1 MAQITGTQGAD
12 LTQKLSQYLVSNA
25 GVIDSTALSN
35 LLNQYLP
42 PNEKVGL
49 ASGGVISNG
58 IYKKFGEFDVISNK
72 IEVVT
77 EGLWSNGSGS
87 LGNLIAT
94 GSTTTIAGH
103 SGSDA
108 SKYYLNVFLTGSNT
122 GSTAPIEFALAYGH
136 KYGSGSTQLTTS
148 DSALLPTKAIYSQYR
163 ILLNDN
169 FEGDADDFF
178 TFYSG
183 SVENGFAANQ
193 IYVINLARARYRQ
206 QADAGNIKLTLSGSN
221 GTSLGFTFIDDS
233 GKKFSDKAGKAGT
246 VFNIVSGSNRI
257 GTELDAI
264 IDPVAGYSAPTC
276 KQGYGKF
283 YPKLG
288 IVILNPVAIAE
299 IVGSELLPNTAQ
311 NPATET
317 FNHSKLFNAIKKGG
331 DFEMRR
337 TENVSTQHFFVRATN
352 REFNFSNNPTFTSGS
367 DGTFRE
373 PSFETD
379 PKTYITAV
387 GLFNDAN
394 ELLAV
399 AKSSQPI
406 AKSFDKEVLIKV
418 KLDF

>member
-1 MAQITGTQGAD
+1 MAQITGAQGAD
-12 LTQKLSQYLVSNA
+12 LTQKLSQYLVDNA
-25 GVIDSTALSN
+25 GLIDSTTVAN

-42 PNEKVGL
+42 ANEKVGL
-49 ASGGVISNG
+49 SSGGVISNG
-58 IYKKFGEFDVISNK
+58 IYKKFGDFDVISNK

-87 LGNLIAT
+87 LNGTIAT

-122 GSTAPIEFALAYGH
+122 GSTAPIEFAVAYGH
-136 KYGSGSTQLTTS
+136 KYGSGSVQLTTS

-163 ILLNDN
+163 ILLNNN

-178 TFYSG
+178 TFY
-183 SVENGFAANQ
+183 NGTTEDGYQADQ

-221 GTSLGFTFIDDS
+221 GTTFTFIDDS

-246 VFNIVSGSNRI
+246 VFNIVSGSNNL
-257 GTELDAI
+257 GTELEATI
-264 IDPVAGYSAPTC
+264 NTYTASNQ
-276 KQGYGKF
+276 QGFGKF
-283 YPKLG
+283 YPHLG
-288 IVILNPVAIAE
+288 IILLNPAAIATV
-299 IVGSELLPNTAQ
+299 VGSEVLPNTSQ
-311 NPATET
+311 TPATET
-317 FNHSKLFNAIKKGG
+317 YNHRRLFNAIKGGG

-367 DGTFRE
+367 DGTLRE

-379 PKTYITAV
+379 PKTYITSV

-394 ELLAV
+394 ELMAV
-399 AKSSQPI
+399 AKTSQPI

>member
-1 MAQITGTQGAD
+1 MAQITGAQGAD
-12 LTQKLSQYLVSNA
+12 LTQKLSQYLVDNA
-25 GVIDSTALSN
+25 GLIDSTTVAN

-42 PNEKVGL
+42 ANEKVGL
-49 ASGGVISNG
+49 TSGGVISNG
-58 IYKKFGEFDVISNK
+58 IYKKFGDFDVISNK

-87 LGNLIAT
+87 LNGVIAT
-94 GSTTTIAGH
+94 GSTVTIAGH

-122 GSTAPIEFALAYGH
+122 GSSAPIEFALAYGH
-136 KYGSGSTQLTTS
+136 KYGSGSVQLTTS

-163 ILLNDN
+163 ILLNNN

-178 TFYSG
+178 TFYSS
-183 SVENGFAANQ
+183 SVEDGYQADQ

-221 GTSLGFTFIDDS
+221 TSSFTLIDDS

-246 VFNIVSGSNRI
+246 VFNMVWGDNNL
-257 GTELDAI
+257 GTELNATI
-264 IDPVAGYSAPTC
+264 NSYTASNQ
-276 KQGYGKF
+276 QGFGKF
-283 YPKLG
+283 YPHLG
-288 IVILNPVAIAE
+288 IVVLNPSAIADR
-299 IVGSELLPNTAQ
+299 VGTELIPSTATT
-311 NPATET
+311 PTAET
-317 FNHSKLFNAIKKGG
+317 YNHRRLFNAIKGGG

-367 DGTFRE
+367 DGTLRE

-379 PKTYITAV
+379 PKTYITSV

-399 AKSSQPI
+399 AKTSQPI

>member
-1 MAQITGTQGAD
+1 MAQITGAQGAD
-12 LTQKLSQYLVSNA
+12 LTQKLSQYLVDNA
-25 GVIDSTALSN
+25 GLIDSTTVAN

-42 PNEKVGL
+42 ANEKVGL
-49 ASGGVISNG
+49 SSGGVISNG
-58 IYKKFGEFDVISNK
+58 IYKKFGDFDVISNK

-87 LGNLIAT
+87 LNGVIAT

-136 KYGSGSTQLTTS
+136 KYGSGSVQLTTS

-163 ILLNDN
+163 ILLNNN
-169 FEGDADDFF
+169 FEGEADDFF
-178 TFYSG
+178 TFYSS
-183 SVENGFAANQ
+183 SVEDGYQSNQ

-206 QADAGNIKLTLSGSN
+206 QADAGNIKITLSGSN
-221 GTSLGFTFIDDS
+221 GATFTFIDDS

-246 VFNIVSGSNRI
+246 VFNIVSGSNNL
-257 GTELDAI
+257 GTELEATI
-264 IDPVAGYSAPTC
+264 HSYVASNQ
-276 KQGYGKF
+276 QGFGKF
-283 YPKLG
+283 YPHLG
-288 IVILNPVAIAE
+288 IILLNPAAISNV
-299 IVGSELLPNTAQ
+299 VGSELSPNTATT
-311 NPATET
+311 PTAET
-317 FNHSKLFNAIKKGG
+317 YNHRRLFNAIKGGG

-367 DGTFRE
+367 DGTLRE

-379 PKTYITAV
+379 PKTYITSV
-387 GLFNDAN
+387 GLFNDSN
-394 ELLAV
+394 ELMAV
-399 AKSSQPI
+399 AKTSQPI

>member
-1 MAQITGTQGAD
+1 MAQITGAQGAD
-12 LTQKLSQYLVSNA
+12 LTQKLSQYLVDNA
-25 GVIDSTALSN
+25 GLIDSTTVAN

-42 PNEKVGL
+42 ANEKVGL
-49 ASGGVISNG
+49 SSGGVISNG
-58 IYKKFGEFDVISNK
+58 IYKKFGDFDVISNK

-87 LGNLIAT
+87 LNGVIAT

-108 SKYYLNVFLTGSNT
+108 SKYYLNVFLNGSNT
-122 GSTAPIEFALAYGH
+122 GSSAPIEFAVAYGH
-136 KYGSGSTQLTTS
+136 KYGSGSVQLTTS

-178 TFYSG
+178 TFY
-183 SVENGFAANQ
+183 NGTTEDGYQADQ

-206 QADAGNIKLTLSGSN
+206 QADAGNIKITLSGSN
-221 GTSLGFTFIDDS
+221 GTSFTFIDDS

-246 VFNIVSGSNRI
+246 VFNIVSGSNNL
-257 GTELDAI
+257 GTELEATI
-264 IDPVAGYSAPTC
+264 NTYTASNQ
-276 KQGYGKF
+276 QGFGKF

-288 IVILNPVAIAE
+288 IVLLNPAAIATV
-299 IVGSELLPNTAQ
+299 VGSEVLPSTAAT
-311 NPATET
+311 PAAET
-317 FNHSKLFNAIKKGG
+317 YNHRRIFNAIKGGG

-367 DGTFRE
+367 EGVFRE
-373 PSFETD
+373 PSFEED
-379 PKTYITAV
+379 PKTYITSV
-387 GLFNDAN
+387 GLYNDAN

-399 AKSSQPI
+399 AKTSQPI

>member
-1 MAQITGTQGAD
+1 MAQITGAQGAD
-12 LTQKLSQYLVSNA
+12 LTQKLSQYLVDNA
-25 GVIDSTALSN
+25 GLIDSTTVAN

-42 PNEKVGL
+42 ANEKVGL
-49 ASGGVISNG
+49 SSGGVISNG
-58 IYKKFGEFDVISNK
+58 IYKKFGDFDVISNK

-87 LGNLIAT
+87 LNGAIAT

-122 GSTAPIEFALAYGH
+122 GSTAPIEFAVAYGH
-136 KYGSGSTQLTTS
+136 KYGSGSVQLTTS

-163 ILLNDN
+163 ILLNNN
-169 FEGDADDFF
+169 FEGEADEFF
-178 TFYSG
+178 TFYSS
-183 SVENGFAANQ
+183 SVEDGYQADQ

-206 QADAGNIKLTLSGSN
+206 QADAGNIKITLSGSN
-221 GTSLGFTFIDDS
+221 GSTFTFIDDS

-246 VFNIVSGSNRI
+246 VFNIVSGSNNL
-257 GTELDAI
+257 GTELEATI
-264 IDPVAGYSAPTC
+264 HSYVASNQ
-276 KQGYGKF
+276 QGFGKF
-283 YPKLG
+283 YPHLG
-288 IVILNPVAIAE
+288 IILLNPAAISTV
-299 IVGSELLPNTAQ
+299 VGSELAPI
-311 NPATET
+311 ATQTPLSET
-317 FNHSKLFNAIKKGG
+317 YNHYKLFNSIKGG
-331 DFEMRR
+331 ADFEMRR

-379 PKTYITAV
+379 PKTYITSV
-387 GLFNDAN
+387 GLFNDSN
-394 ELLAV
+394 ELMAV
-399 AKSSQPI
+399 AKTSQPI

>member
-1 MAQITGTQGAD
+1 MAQITGAQGAD
-12 LTQKLSQYLVSNA
+12 LTQKLSQYLVDNA
-25 GVIDSTALSN
+25 GLIDSTAVAN

-42 PNEKVGL
+42 ANEKVGL
-49 ASGGVISNG
+49 SSGGVISNG
-58 IYKKFGEFDVISNK
+58 IYKKFGDFDVISNK

-87 LGNLIAT
+87 LGGAIAT
-94 GSTTTIAGH
+94 GSNPTIAGH

-122 GSTAPIEFALAYGH
+122 GSSAPIEFAVAYGH
-136 KYGSGSTQLTTS
+136 KYGSGSVQLTTS
-148 DSALLPTKAIYSQYR
+148 DAALLPTKAIYSQYR
-163 ILLNDN
+163 ILLNNN
-169 FEGDADDFF
+169 FEGEADDFF
-178 TFYSG
+178 TFYSS
-183 SVENGFAANQ
+183 SVEDGYQADQ

-206 QADAGNIKLTLSGSN
+206 QADAGNIKITLSGSN
-221 GTSLGFTFIDDS
+221 GTPLGFTFIDDS

-246 VFNIVSGSNRI
+246 VFNIVSGSNNL
-257 GTELDAI
+257 GTELDATI
-264 IDPVAGYSAPTC
+264 HSYVAANQ
-276 KQGYGKF
+276 QGFGKF
-283 YPKLG
+283 YPHLG
-288 IVILNPVAIAE
+288 IIILNPAAIAQV
-299 IVGSELLPNTAQ
+299 VGTELVPSTATT
-311 NPATET
+311 PTAET
-317 FNHSKLFNAIKKGG
+317 YNHRRLFNAIKAGG

-367 DGTFRE
+367 DGTLRE

-379 PKTYITAV
+379 PKTYITSV

-394 ELLAV
+394 ELMAV
-399 AKSSQPI
+399 AKTSQPI

>member
-1 MAQITGTQGAD
+1 MAQITGAQGAD
-12 LTQKLSQYLVSNA
+12 LTQKLSQYLVDNA
-25 GVIDSTALSN
+25 GLIDSTTVAN

-42 PNEKVGL
+42 ANEKVGL
-49 ASGGVISNG
+49 TSGGVISNG
-58 IYKKFGEFDVISNK
+58 IYKKFGDFDVISNK

-87 LGNLIAT
+87 LNGAIVT

-122 GSTAPIEFALAYGH
+122 GSSAPIAFAVAYGH
-136 KYGSGSTQLTTS
+136 KNGSGSVQLTTS
-148 DSALLPTKAIYSQYR
+148 DAALLPTKAIYSQYR

-169 FEGDADDFF
+169 YEGVADDFF
-178 TFYSG
+178 TFYSS
-183 SVENGFAANQ
+183 SVEDGYQADQ

-206 QADAGNIKLTLSGSN
+206 QADAGNIKITLSGSN
-221 GTSLGFTFIDDS
+221 GTSFTFIDDS

-246 VFNIVSGSNRI
+246 VFNIVSGSNNL
-257 GTELDAI
+257 GTELDATI
-264 IDPVAGYSAPTC
+264 NTYTASNQ
-276 KQGYGKF
+276 QGFGKF

-288 IVILNPVAIAE
+288 IVLLNPVAIASV
-299 IVGSELLPNTAQ
+299 VGSEVLPNTATT
-311 NPATET
+311 PTAET
-317 FNHSKLFNAIKKGG
+317 YNHRRIYNAIKGG
-331 DFEMRR
+331 ADFEMRR

-367 DGTFRE
+367 DGTLRE

-379 PKTYITAV
+379 PKTYITSV

-399 AKSSQPI
+399 AKTSQPI

>member
-1 MAQITGTQGAD
+1 MAQITGAQGAD
-12 LTQKLSQYLVSNA
+12 LTQKLSQYLVDNA
-25 GVIDSTALSN
+25 GLIDSTTVAN

-42 PNEKVGL
+42 ANEKVGL
-49 ASGGVISNG
+49 SSGGVISNG
-58 IYKKFGEFDVISNK
+58 IYKKFGDFDVISNK

-87 LGNLIAT
+87 LNGAIAT

-122 GSTAPIEFALAYGH
+122 GSSAPIEFAVAYGH
-136 KYGSGSTQLTTS
+136 KYGSGSVQLTTS

-163 ILLNDN
+163 ILLNNN
-169 FEGDADDFF
+169 FEGEADDFF
-178 TFYSG
+178 TFYSS
-183 SVENGFAANQ
+183 SVEDGYQSNQ

-221 GTSLGFTFIDDS
+221 GTTFTFIDDS

-246 VFNIVSGSNRI
+246 VFNIVSGSNNL
-257 GTELDAI
+257 GTELEATI
-264 IDPVAGYSAPTC
+264 HSYVASNQ
-276 KQGYGKF
+276 QGFGKF
-283 YPKLG
+283 YPHLG
-288 IVILNPVAIAE
+288 IILLNPAAIAAV
-299 IVGSELLPNTAQ
+299 VGSEVLPNTATT
-311 NPATET
+311 PTAET
-317 FNHSKLFNAIKKGG
+317 YNHRRLFNAIKGG
-331 DFEMRR
+331 ADFEMRR

-367 DGTFRE
+367 DGTLRE

-379 PKTYITAV
+379 PKTYITSV

-394 ELLAV
+394 ELMAV
-399 AKSSQPI
+399 AKTSQPI

>member
-1 MAQITGTQGAD
+1 MAQITGAQGAD
-12 LTQKLSQYLVSNA
+12 LTQKLSQYLVDNA
-25 GVIDSTALSN
+25 GLIDSTTVAN

-42 PNEKVGL
+42 ANEKVGL
-49 ASGGVISNG
+49 TSGGVISNG
-58 IYKKFGEFDVISNK
+58 IYKKFGDFDVISNK

-87 LGNLIAT
+87 LNGAIVT

-122 GSTAPIEFALAYGH
+122 GSSAPIEFAVAYGH
-136 KYGSGSTQLTTS
+136 KNGSGSVQLTTS
-148 DSALLPTKAIYSQYR
+148 DAALLPTKAIYSQYR

-169 FEGDADDFF
+169 YEGVADDFF
-178 TFYSG
+178 TFYSS
-183 SVENGFAANQ
+183 SVEDGYQADQ

-206 QADAGNIKLTLSGSN
+206 QADAGNIKITLSGSN
-221 GTSLGFTFIDDS
+221 GTSFTFIDDS

-246 VFNIVSGSNRI
+246 VFNIVSGSNNL
-257 GTELDAI
+257 GTELDATI
-264 IDPVAGYSAPTC
+264 NTYTASNQ
-276 KQGYGKF
+276 QGFGKF

-288 IVILNPVAIAE
+288 IVLLNPVAIASV
-299 IVGSELLPNTAQ
+299 VGSEVLPNTATT
-311 NPATET
+311 PTAET
-317 FNHSKLFNAIKKGG
+317 YNHRRIYNAIKGG
-331 DFEMRR
+331 ADFEMRR

-367 DGTFRE
+367 DGTLRE

-379 PKTYITAV
+379 PKTYITSV

-399 AKSSQPI
+399 AKTSQPI

>member
-12 LTQKLSQYLVSNA
+12 LTQKLSQYLVDNA
-25 GVIDSTALSN
+25 GVIDSTALAN

-49 ASGGVISNG
+49 ASGGVLSNG

-87 LGNLIAT
+87 LGSAIAT
-94 GSTTTIAGH
+94 GSTSTIAGH
-103 SGSDA
+103 SGSAA

-122 GSTAPIEFALAYGH
+122 GSTAPIEFAVAYGH
-136 KYGSGSTQLTTS
+136 KNGSGSVQLTTS
-148 DSALLPTKAIYSQYR
+148 DEALYPTKAIYSQYR

-169 FEGDADDFF
+169 FEGEADEFF
-178 TFYSG
+178 TFYNG
-183 SVENGFAANQ
+183 TTENGYQSND

-206 QADAGNIKLTLSGSN
+206 QADAGNIKITLSGSN
-221 GTSLGFTFIDDS
+221 GSTFTFIDDS

-246 VFNIVSGSNRI
+246 VFNIVSGSNNI
-257 GTELDAI
+257 GTELEATI
-264 IDPVAGYSAPTC
+264 NTYTASNQ
-276 KQGYGKF
+276 QGFGKF

-288 IVILNPVAIAE
+288 IIVLNPSAISQV
-299 IVGSELLPNTAQ
+299 VGSELAPD
-311 NPATET
+311 ATQTPSAET
-317 FNHSKLFNAIKKGG
+317 YNHRRVFNAIKGGG

-337 TENVSTQHFFVRATN
+337 TEDVSTQHFFVRATN

-367 DGTFRE
+367 DGTLRE

-387 GLFNDAN
+387 GLYNDAN

-399 AKSSQPI
+399 AKTSQPI
-406 AKSFDKEVLIKV
+406 VKSFDKEVLIKV

>member
-12 LTQKLSQYLVSNA
+12 LTQKLSQYLVDNA
-25 GVIDSTALSN
+25 GVIDSTALAN
-35 LLNQYLP
+35 LMNQYLP
-42 PNEKVGL
+42 PNDKIGL
-49 ASGGVISNG
+49 SSGGVLSSG

-87 LGNLIAT
+87 LGSAIVT
-94 GSTTTIAGH
+94 GSTPTISGH
-103 SGSDA
+103 SGSAA
-108 SKYYLNVFLTGSNT
+108 SKYYLNVFLDGSNT
-122 GSTAPIEFALAYGH
+122 GSTAPIEFAVAYGH
-136 KYGSGSTQLTTS
+136 KYGSGSVQLTTS
-148 DSALLPTKAIYSQYR
+148 DEALYPTKAIYSQYR

-169 FEGDADDFF
+169 FEGDADEFF
-178 TFYSG
+178 TFYNG
-183 SVENGFAANQ
+183 TTENGYQ
-193 IYVINLARARYRQ
+193 SDEIYVINLARARYRQ

-221 GTSLGFTFIDDS
+221 GSPLGFTFIDDS

-246 VFNIVSGSNRI
+246 VFNIVSGSNNL
-257 GTELDAI
+257 GTELDATI
-264 IDPVAGYSAPTC
+264 HSYVAANN
-276 KQGYGKF
+276 QGYGKF
-283 YPKLG
+283 YPHLG
-288 IVILNPVAIAE
+288 IIILNPAAIQSTVGTELQPDRATTPAAE
-299 IVGSELLPNTAQ
+299 TY
-311 NPATET
+311 
-317 FNHSKLFNAIKKGG
+317 NHYRLFNAIKNGG

-367 DGTFRE
+367 DGTLRE

-394 ELLAV
+394 ELMAV
-399 AKSSQPI
+399 AKTSQPI

>member
-1 MAQITGTQGAD
+1 MAQITGAQGAD
-12 LTQKLSQYLVSNA
+12 LTQKLSQYLVDNA
-25 GVIDSTALSN
+25 GLIDSTTVAN

-42 PNEKVGL
+42 ANEKVGL
-49 ASGGVISNG
+49 SSGGVISNG
-58 IYKKFGEFDVISNK
+58 IYKKFGDFDVISNK

-87 LGNLIAT
+87 LGGAIAT
-94 GSTTTIAGH
+94 GSTPTIAGH
-103 SGSDA
+103 SGSAA

-122 GSTAPIEFALAYGH
+122 GSSAPIEFAVAYGH
-136 KYGSGSTQLTTS
+136 KYGSGSVQLTTS

-163 ILLNDN
+163 ILLNNN
-169 FEGDADDFF
+169 FEGEADDFF
-178 TFYSG
+178 TFY
-183 SVENGFAANQ
+183 NGTTEDGYQSPQ

-206 QADAGNIKLTLSGSN
+206 QADAGNIKITLSGSN
-221 GTSLGFTFIDDS
+221 GTFTFIDDS

-246 VFNIVSGSNRI
+246 VFNIVSGSNNL
-257 GTELDAI
+257 GTELEATI
-264 IDPVAGYSAPTC
+264 NTYTASNQ
-276 KQGYGKF
+276 QGFGKF
-283 YPKLG
+283 YPQLG
-288 IVILNPVAIAE
+288 IVLLNPAAIATV
-299 IVGSELLPNTAQ
+299 VGSELVPSTATT
-311 NPATET
+311 PTAET
-317 FNHSKLFNAIKKGG
+317 YNHRRLFNSIKGGG

-367 DGTFRE
+367 DGTLRE

-379 PKTYITAV
+379 PKTYITSV

-399 AKSSQPI
+399 AKTSQPI

>member
-1 MAQITGTQGAD
+1 MAQITGAQGAD
-12 LTQKLSQYLVSNA
+12 LTQKLSQYLVDNA
-25 GVIDSTALSN
+25 GLIDSTTVAN

-42 PNEKVGL
+42 ANEKVGL
-49 ASGGVISNG
+49 TSGGVISNG
-58 IYKKFGEFDVISNK
+58 IYKKFGDFDVISNK

-87 LGNLIAT
+87 LNGVIAT
-94 GSTTTIAGH
+94 GSTVTIAGH

-122 GSTAPIEFALAYGH
+122 GSSAPIEFALAYGH
-136 KYGSGSTQLTTS
+136 KYGSGSVQLTTS

-163 ILLNDN
+163 ILLNNN

-178 TFYSG
+178 TFYSS
-183 SVENGFAANQ
+183 SVEDGYQADQ

-221 GTSLGFTFIDDS
+221 TSSFTLIDDS

-246 VFNIVSGSNRI
+246 VFNMVWGDNNL
-257 GTELDAI
+257 GTELNATI
-264 IDPVAGYSAPTC
+264 NSYTASNQ
-276 KQGYGKF
+276 QGFGKF
-283 YPKLG
+283 YPHLG
-288 IVILNPVAIAE
+288 IVVLNPSAIADR
-299 IVGSELLPNTAQ
+299 VGTELIPSTATT
-311 NPATET
+311 PAAET
-317 FNHSKLFNAIKKGG
+317 YNHRRLFNAIKGGG

-367 DGTFRE
+367 DGTLRE

-379 PKTYITAV
+379 PKTYITSV

-399 AKSSQPI
+399 AKTSQPI

>member
-1 MAQITGTQGAD
+1 MAQITGAQGAD
-12 LTQKLSQYLVSNA
+12 LTQKLSQYLVDNA
-25 GVIDSTALSN
+25 GLIDSTTVAN

-42 PNEKVGL
+42 ANEKVGL
-49 ASGGVISNG
+49 SSGGVISNG
-58 IYKKFGEFDVISNK
+58 IYKKFGDFDVISNK

-87 LGNLIAT
+87 LNAAIAT
-94 GSTTTIAGH
+94 GSTSTIAGH

-122 GSTAPIEFALAYGH
+122 GSTAPIEFAVAYGH
-136 KYGSGSTQLTTS
+136 KYGSGSVQLTTS

-163 ILLNDN
+163 ILLNNN

-178 TFYSG
+178 TFYSS
-183 SVENGFAANQ
+183 SVEDGYQSNE

-206 QADAGNIKLTLSGSN
+206 QADAGNIKITLSGSN
-221 GTSLGFTFIDDS
+221 GTSFTFIDDS

-246 VFNIVSGSNRI
+246 VFNIVSGSNNL
-257 GTELDAI
+257 GTELNATI
-264 IDPVAGYSAPTC
+264 HSYVAANQ
-276 KQGYGKF
+276 QGFGKF
-283 YPKLG
+283 YPHLG
-288 IVILNPVAIAE
+288 IILLNPAAIQQV
-299 IVGSELLPNTAQ
+299 VGSELAPSATTTPTA
-311 NPATET
+311 ET
-317 FNHSKLFNAIKKGG
+317 YNHRRLFNAIKGGG

-367 DGTFRE
+367 DGTLRE

-379 PKTYITAV
+379 PKTYITSV
-387 GLFNDAN
+387 GLFNDSN
-394 ELLAV
+394 ELMAV
-399 AKSSQPI
+399 AKTSQPI

>member
-1 MAQITGTQGAD
+1 MAQITGAQGAD
-12 LTQKLSQYLVSNA
+12 LTQKLSQYLVDNA
-25 GVIDSTALSN
+25 GLIDSTTVAN

-42 PNEKVGL
+42 ANEKVGL
-49 ASGGVISNG
+49 SSGGVISNG
-58 IYKKFGEFDVISNK
+58 IYKKFGDFDVISNK

-87 LGNLIAT
+87 LNGVIAT
-94 GSTTTIAGH
+94 GSTATIAGH

-122 GSTAPIEFALAYGH
+122 GSTAPIEFAVAYGH
-136 KYGSGSTQLTTS
+136 KYGSGSVQLTTS
-148 DSALLPTKAIYSQYR
+148 DAALLPTKAIYSQYR
-163 ILLNDN
+163 ILLNNN

-178 TFYSG
+178 TFY
-183 SVENGFAANQ
+183 NGTTEDGYQADQ

-221 GTSLGFTFIDDS
+221 GTTFTFIDDS

-246 VFNIVSGSNRI
+246 VFNIVSGSNNL
-257 GTELDAI
+257 GTELEATI
-264 IDPVAGYSAPTC
+264 NTYTASNQ
-276 KQGYGKF
+276 QGFGKF
-283 YPKLG
+283 YPHLG
-288 IVILNPVAIAE
+288 IILLNPAAIAAV
-299 IVGSELLPNTAQ
+299 VGSEVLPNTAQ
-311 NPATET
+311 TPTAET
-317 FNHSKLFNAIKKGG
+317 YNHRRIFNAIKGGG

-367 DGTFRE
+367 DGTLRE

-379 PKTYITAV
+379 PKTYITSV

-399 AKSSQPI
+399 AKTSQPI

>member
-12 LTQKLSQYLVSNA
+12 LTQKLSQYLVGNA

-35 LLNQYLP
+35 ILNQYLP

-58 IYKKFGEFDVISNK
+58 IYKKFGEYDVISNK

-77 EGLWSNGSGS
+77 EGLWSDGNGS
-87 LGNLIAT
+87 LGSGLVT
-94 GSTTTIAGH
+94 GSTSTIAGQ

-122 GSTAPIEFALAYGH
+122 GSSAPIEFALAYGH
-136 KYGSGSTQLTTS
+136 KYGSGSTQLTTN

-169 FEGDADDFF
+169 YEGEADDFF

-183 SVENGFAANQ
+183 SVEGGYAGEQ

-206 QADAGNIKLTLSGSN
+206 QADAGNIKI
-221 GTSLGFTFIDDS
+221 SLKAGGNTYTFIDDS

-246 VFNIVSGSNRI
+246 VFNIVSGSNNI
-257 GTELDAI
+257 GTELGATI
-264 IDPVAGYSAPTC
+264 ENYSAPTC

-288 IVILNPVAIAE
+288 IIVLNPVAIAE
-299 IVGSELLPNTAQ
+299 VVGGALTPDTNS
-311 NPATET
+311 NPVTET
-317 FNHSKLFNAIKKGG
+317 YNHYKLYNALKAGG

>member
-1 MAQITGTQGAD
+1 MAQITGAQGAD
-12 LTQKLSQYLVSNA
+12 LTQKLSQYLVDNA
-25 GVIDSTALSN
+25 GLIDSTAVAN

-42 PNEKVGL
+42 SNEKVGL
-49 ASGGVISNG
+49 SSGGVISNG

-87 LGNLIAT
+87 LGSEIAT
-94 GSTTTIAGH
+94 GSTATIAGH
-103 SGSDA
+103 SGSDV

-122 GSTAPIEFALAYGH
+122 GSTSPIEFALAYGH
-136 KYGSGSTQLTTS
+136 KYGSGSVQLTTS
-148 DSALLPTKAIYSQYR
+148 DEALYPTKATYSQYR

-178 TFYSG
+178 TFYS
-183 SVENGFAANQ
+183 SSIENGYQ
-193 IYVINLARARYRQ
+193 STEIYVINLARARYRQ
-206 QADAGNIKLTLSGSN
+206 QADPGNIKLTLSGTN
-221 GTSLGFTFIDDS
+221 GTFTFIDDS

-246 VFNIVSGSNRI
+246 VFNIVSGSNNL
-257 GTELDAI
+257 GTELEATI
-264 IDPVAGYSAPTC
+264 HSFVASNE
-276 KQGYGKF
+276 QGFGKF
-283 YPKLG
+283 YPHLG
-288 IVILNPVAIAE
+288 IILLNPSAIATV
-299 IVGSELLPNTAQ
+299 VGSELFPNNATTPTA
-311 NPATET
+311 ET
-317 FNHSKLFNAIKKGG
+317 FNHRRLFNAIKAGG

-367 DGTFRE
+367 DGTVRE

-394 ELLAV
+394 ELMAV
-399 AKSSQPI
+399 AKTSQPI

>member
-1 MAQITGTQGAD
+1 MAQITGAQGAD
-12 LTQKLSQYLVSNA
+12 LTQKLSQYLVDNA
-25 GVIDSTALSN
+25 GLIDSTAVAN

-42 PNEKVGL
+42 SNEKVGL

-87 LGNLIAT
+87 LGAGIAT
-94 GSTTTIAGH
+94 GSTATIAGH
-103 SGSDA
+103 SGSAA

-122 GSTAPIEFALAYGH
+122 GSSAPIEFAVAYGH
-136 KYGSGSTQLTTS
+136 KYGSGSIQLTTS
-148 DSALLPTKAIYSQYR
+148 DEALLPTKAVYSQYR

-169 FEGDADDFF
+169 FEGEADDFF
-178 TFYSG
+178 TFYNDTT
-183 SVENGFAANQ
+183 ENGYQSNQ

-206 QADAGNIKLTLSGSN
+206 EADAGNIKLTLTVG
-221 GTSLGFTFIDDS
+221 GTTRTFIDDS
-233 GKKFSDKAGKAGT
+233 GKKFSDKAGKAGS
-246 VFNIVSGSNRI
+246 VFNIVSGSNNI
-257 GTELDAI
+257 GTELEAT
-264 IDPVAGYSAPTC
+264 IDPVAGYSAPSS

-288 IVILNPVAIAE
+288 IIILNPTAIVE
-299 IVGSELLPNTAQ
+299 VVGGALTPDTSA
-311 NPATET
+311 NPTVET
-317 FNHSKLFNAIKKGG
+317 YNHHKLFNAIKAGG

-337 TENVSTQHFFVRATN
+337 TENISTQHFFVRATN

-367 DGTFRE
+367 DGTLRE

-379 PKTYITAV
+379 PKTYITSV
-387 GLFNDAN
+387 GLYNDAN
-394 ELLAV
+394 ELMAV
-399 AKSSQPI
+399 AKTSQPI